1 MEAENQAQI
10 NKVVIR
16 NNRGQLQKGTQGINH
31 FGRPKLGL
39 AHAER
44 WRKFLQGVDKTHGKK
59 REQVQMQLAYEISTD
74 KDNKSCLEAI
84 KFCQVKAY
92 GETPKEVGQSVLAAI
107 LLQSLPDEHKA
118 FIAQLAFSDDKT
130 ILPEFVIEDDE
141 SEDTEQEVNE
151 E

>member
-1 MEAENQAQI
+1 METENQAQL

-74 KDNKSCLEAI
+74 KENKSCLEAI

-130 ILPEFVIEDDE
+130 MLPATIEEDE
-141 SEDTEQEVNE
+141 SEDDAEVGTDQ
-151 E
+151 